1 MIWIYTFHTDS
12 LFLFSDANIAQMVDM
27 KIIRKD
33 KDPRFG
39 KAPCICLLKEC
50 VCKRKFLYCRKTTLQ
65 LEKNNSLTGEI

>member
-12 LFLFSDANIAQMVDM
+12 LFMFSDANIAQMVDM

-50 VCKRKFLYCRKTTLQ
+50 VCAKESFSIVEKQRSSWRKIIL
-65 LEKNNSLTGEI
+65 